1 MNLLKPAY
9 GHAKKETWSGK
20 LSVLIKL
27 EFVYILDSPA
37 AAVINVRAYYTVVCI
52 TKDMQKRINK
62 SIYC

>member
-1 MNLLKPAY
+1 MNIVKPT
-9 GHAKKETWSGK
+9 HRPAKNETWSGK
-20 LSVLIKL
+20 LSVLFKL
-27 EFVYILDSPA
+27 EFVYILDRPA